1 MAKPSDIQIKKIE
14 ETKQIVLEVMST
26 MELWNGQRLS
36 ELSKIKIGVLRRNA
50 TQRHGVTRWKKGVR
64 APTHPSEVEVID
76 LHPELLTE
84 DWKAYAGWV
93 LHHEYVHALG
103 YLAHD
108 NLFKTLENMW
118 PSKMAK
124 SMGKDF
130 TEFLRRK
137 NANWIL
143 KCDDCGKEYPRQKP
157 GNKKYMC
164 RTCKSVLVD
173 IRI

>member
-1 MAKPSDIQIKKIE
+1 MPKPNKIQLEQIE
-14 ETKQIVLEVMST
+14 EIKEIVLEVMST
-26 MELWNGQRLS
+26 MELWEDQQLT
-36 ELSKIKIGVLRRNA
+36 ELSKISIGVLRKNA

-64 APTHPSEVEVID
+64 VPKYPSEVDVID
-76 LHPELLTE
+76 LHPQLLIE
-84 DWKAYAGWV
+84 DWKPYAAWV

-108 NLFKTLENMW
+108 KLFKTLENMW
-118 PSKMAK
+118 PSQKSK

-143 KCDDCGKEYPRQKP
+143 KCEDCGKEYPRQKP
-157 GNKKYMC
+157 GKKKYMC
-164 RTCKSVLVD
+164 RSCKTILLD